1 MRGRD
6 RWGSE
11 WMRKEEDCQRERER
25 ETESMRIG
33 EGRKSHGKT
42 DVPKLHAHNECE
54 HPVQSLG

>member
-1 MRGRD
+1 MGERVDEKRGRL
-6 RWGSE
+6 S
-11 WMRKEEDCQRERER
+11 KRER

-54 HPVQSLG
+54 HPVSRC

>member
-1 MRGRD
+1 
-6 RWGSE
+6 
-11 WMRKEEDCQRERER
+11 MRKEEDCQRERERERDRER

-54 HPVQSLG
+54 HPVLRCLAMQ